1 MANPTQPSAK
11 LALAAFITTLLVGAA
26 AATGTY
32 IWANN
37 NAYAAKVNG
46 EVISSG
52 EYLNIVE
59 RAKKQY
65 AGQIGMDFNSE
76 SGRSMLINLKENVMN
91 SLVDMA
97 LMKQKAQEFGLTVS
111 PDEKESRFNEFLR
124 SRYQGN
130 ESALEEAL
138 KENRVTRAEFDKQF
152 EDQILLQKLYQKVI
166 EEVKVNESDIEA
178 FYKENLERFSV
189 AEQIAAQHILLK
201 ADPDNQAEVET
212 VRKKAE
218 GLIVQLK
225 SGAAFDTLAKTHSE
239 DEGSKA
245 SGGDL
250 GSFAKGQMVLAFEE
264 AAWKLQPG
272 EITPNPVKTNF
283 GWHIIKRGATTP
295 GSVRPLSEVRSALE
309 EQLKQNKQQEAF
321 EAWLKKSK
329 EAANIKVN
337 EKIMAVPELK
347 AAPSGAPGEASGD
360 PPAETSADT
369 APVPVPENT
378 DSQKHDH

>member
-11 LALAAFITTLLVGAA
+11 LALAAFITTVLVGAT

-32 IWANN
+32 IWSSN

-52 EYLNIVE
+52 EYLSIVE

-97 LMKQKAQEFGLTVS
+97 LMKQKAQEFGLSVTA
-111 PDEKESRFNEFLR
+111 DEKESRFNEFLR

-166 EEVKVNESDIEA
+166 ADVKVSESDIEA
-178 FYKENLERFSV
+178 FYQENIERFSV
-189 AEQIAAQHILLK
+189 PEQIAAQHILLK
-201 ADPDNQAEVET
+201 ADPDNQAEVES

-218 GLIVQLK
+218 GLIAQLK
-225 SGAAFDTLAKTHSE
+225 AGAAFDTLAKTHSE

-250 GSFAKGQMVLAFEE
+250 GSFNKGQMVLAFEE

-272 EITPNPVKTNF
+272 EITQTPVKTNF
-283 GWHIIKRGATTP
+283 GWHIIKRGPTTP
-295 GSVRPLSEVRSALE
+295 GSVRPLSEVRGALE
-309 EQLKQNKQQEAF
+309 EQIKQNKQQEAF
-321 EAWLKKSK
+321 EAWLKESK
-329 EAANIKVN
+329 EAANVKIN

-347 AAPSGAPGEASGD
+347 AT
-360 PPAETSADT
+360 PAEDAAETPASETPADS
-369 APVPVPENT
+369 APVTTPENQGT
-378 DSQKHDH
+378 ETHDH